1 MERANAKRLAS
12 SGERIAIKGR
22 GRGSTYKKTCCEKCE
37 EKCGESMDSRVSE
50 YSAAAEHARVGS
62 IDESIIFTLEHQR
75 QTCNQKDRKT
85 SYQLPGTD
93 PELY

>member
-50 YSAAAEHARVGS
+50 Y
-62 IDESIIFTLEHQR
+62 
-75 QTCNQKDRKT
+75 
-85 SYQLPGTD
+85 
-93 PELY
+93 